1 MLIIDIDW
9 NFLYLV
15 LCRVAPLWD
24 SVGMDIPKLSFRAS
38 IQIKQCMLSC
48 TNPSEFI
55 IALILDPISYQEQR
69 LFRQRWRTW
78 HVCWNIGMVQAWRVR
93 GVLRVLLEEEKE
105 HARKACCWHWHLPLM
120 YFLHTNLIWLSI
132 DTADNCLPLT
142 IYQSLPCPGSTET
155 GNRRKFFA
163 DSNCVT
169 RVVCVGCD
177 FQGHAKVDH
186 WRRFLLEVWN
196 ECFKLVPVRD
206 KQSSSLLVW
215 AGMLLSSL
223 PNSWGWCGRQAHLY
237 ASGLQRASG
246 ECSCCGKSMSIVV
259 PAWMSWLDSSTSISW
274 KDKADPT
281 KITNTQR
288 IDGALPTIKKAGLD
302 DSLHERS
309 RWQSRVGGKEA

>member
-48 TNPSEFI
+48 TDPSEFI

-120 YFLHTNLIWLSI
+120 YLLHTNLIWLSI

-142 IYQSLPCPGSTET
+142 IYQSLPCPGSTEKLET
-155 GNRRKFFA
+155 A
-163 DSNCVT
+163 ES
-169 RVVCVGCD
+169 
-177 FQGHAKVDH
+177 
-186 WRRFLLEVWN
+186 FLLTQTVSHGGLCWMWFPRP
-196 ECFKLVPVRD
+196 CQSWPLTTFLV
-206 KQSSSLLVW
+206 
-215 AGMLLSSL
+215 AGE
-223 PNSWGWCGRQAHLY
+223 GQ
-237 ASGLQRASG
+237 
-246 ECSCCGKSMSIVV
+246 
-259 PAWMSWLDSSTSISW
+259 
-274 KDKADPT
+274 T
-281 KITNTQR
+281 K
-288 IDGALPTIKKAGLD
+288 
-302 DSLHERS
+302 
-309 RWQSRVGGKEA
+309 